1 VHRTQARPECT
12 PLPRSLRAHAT
23 VSYPLLFVWFTASCA
38 LWLLVEVTIRF
49 NLGES
54 PAVEAVIV
62 VAMAFG
68 SSYWAGGALFL
79 LRQATVVAFTVS
91 AC

>member
-1 VHRTQARPECT
+1 VHRRHARPECI
-12 PLPRSLRAHAT
+12 PLPRSLRAHAA
-23 VSYPLLFVWFTASCA
+23 VACPLLFVSTTASFA
-38 LWLLVEVTIRF
+38 LWLVEVTIRF
-49 NLGES
+49 KLGES
-54 PAVEAVIV
+54 PAVEV
-62 VAMAFG
+62 VVSCAMAFG